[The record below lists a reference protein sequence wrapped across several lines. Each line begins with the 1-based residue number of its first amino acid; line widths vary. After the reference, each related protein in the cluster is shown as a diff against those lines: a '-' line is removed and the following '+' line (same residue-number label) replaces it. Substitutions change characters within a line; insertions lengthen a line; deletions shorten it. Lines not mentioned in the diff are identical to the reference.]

1 MPGKENVMK
10 RFYSQLV
17 VAGIFLLV
25 LGLVPSAAQA
35 GICSKVCTP
44 TASCDLVCTAIGG
57 GSPEITTCG
66 EWGRCAGFAST
77 DVFTLES
84 SKDACSEATAAS
96 ASANLLDLS
105 AEPRR

>member
-1 MPGKENVMK
+1 MK
-10 RFYSQLV
+10 RFYPQFV

-35 GICSKVCTP
+35 GICSNVCTP

-66 EWGRCAGFAST
+66 EWGRCAGFVAT
-77 DVFTLES
+77 DVFALES
-84 SKDACSEATAAS
+84 STDALACNETTAIS
-96 ASANLLDLS
+96 ASANVVDLS
-105 AEPRR
+105 VEPQR